1 MTPHQP
7 TAPPSHQAADRVRLY
22 STLRH
27 CDQAVIRS
35 QSEQSL
41 FEQVCQDLVGWDA
54 FLTVWVGMLNPATQA
69 LEPLACAGL
78 GCGPLPEL
86 TPAGGPPHP
95 ALQALASNEAQWG
108 HPHQD
113 QQPAQAAA
121 DGPCAA
127 ALPLQRQNQ
136 AVGVLCVLAN
146 SPDAFDADVRALLRQ
161 MASNISYALDN
172 MAHRRQLEQA
182 EAQAR
187 QAQRLT
193 QAFIDQL
200 PGTVFLKDANL
211 RLLMVNRHLAQ
222 ALGAEARDLIGR
234 NNDQIF
240 PPEFAAAANALDRTV
255 LDSGTHQ
262 TVAQTFHAQHLETRL
277 FVVDDD
283 NGQHL
288 LGGISLD
295 VTDQHNDN
303 ERTQSLLALQEVA
316 VDLDERAL
324 LTQGLEMVERLTHS
338 QIGFLHFVNPDQETL
353 ELVTWTG
360 GALRGCTAAY
370 DNHYPISSA
379 GVWADCFRQRAPVVV
394 NDYATLPHKHGL
406 PAGHTPLQRFVSVP
420 IIEVGRV
427 CMMLGVGNKTVDYT
441 QSDVETLQLIGNDLW
456 RMTRRSRAEQAL
468 QQRLHE
474 LEAVNAKLAD
484 MQLHLLQTEK
494 MASIGQLA
502 AGVAHEI
509 NNPIGFVRSNLSTL
523 KRYAADLIGVV
534 GRYEAAEEALGSAHS
549 DAFTSVNTLKAETDI
564 AYTLSE
570 LPCLLDES
578 LEGIERVRKIVQ
590 DLKNFSRSGDTDFQ
604 WADLTQGLESTINIV
619 WNQIKYKAE
628 LRREYQPLPQVH
640 CVASQINQV
649 LMNLLVNAAQAID
662 QQGVITVRTGAD
674 AQEVWIEVE
683 DTGCGMTGE
692 QMKRIF
698 EPFFTTK
705 PPGQGTG
712 LGLAIAWRVMERHH
726 GHIDIQSEP
735 GRGSR
740 FRVRLPIDGRQS
752 AAEPTPTPT

>member
-1 MTPHQP
+1 
-7 TAPPSHQAADRVRLY
+7 
-22 STLRH
+22 
-27 CDQAVIRS
+27 
-35 QSEQSL
+35 
-41 FEQVCQDLVGWDA
+41 
-54 FLTVWVGMLNPATQA
+54 
-69 LEPLACAGL
+69 
-78 GCGPLPEL
+78 
-86 TPAGGPPHP
+86 
-95 ALQALASNEAQWG
+95 
-108 HPHQD
+108 
-113 QQPAQAAA
+113 
-121 DGPCAA
+121 
-127 ALPLQRQNQ
+127 
-136 AVGVLCVLAN
+136 
-146 SPDAFDADVRALLRQ
+146 
-161 MASNISYALDN
+161 
-172 MAHRRQLEQA
+172 
-182 EAQAR
+182 
-187 QAQRLT
+187 
-193 QAFIDQL
+193 
-200 PGTVFLKDANL
+200 
-211 RLLMVNRHLAQ
+211 
-222 ALGAEARDLIGR
+222 
-234 NNDQIF
+234 
-240 PPEFAAAANALDRTV
+240 
-255 LDSGTHQ
+255 
-262 TVAQTFHAQHLETRL
+262 
-277 FVVDDD
+277 
-283 NGQHL
+283 
-288 LGGISLD
+288 
-295 VTDQHNDN
+295 
-303 ERTQSLLALQEVA
+303 
-316 VDLDERAL
+316 
-324 LTQGLEMVERLTHS
+324 
-338 QIGFLHFVNPDQETL
+338 
-353 ELVTWTG
+353 
-360 GALRGCTAAY
+360 
-370 DNHYPISSA
+370 
-379 GVWADCFRQRAPVVV
+379 VVV

-420 IIEVGRV
+420 IIEAGRV

-534 GRYEAAEEALGSAHS
+534 GRYEAAEEALGNAHR

-570 LPCLLDES
+570 LPSLLDES

-740 FRVRLPIDGRQS
+740 FRVRLPIDSRQS
-752 AAEPTPTPT
+752 AAEPTPTPP